1 MIEQTKY
8 KKYLLREYSGF
19 SDVEIINMIEESLPK
34 YIKLILSEEF
44 VRWIKKNWNSK
55 ILIWYKG

>member
-44 VRWIKKNWNSK
+44 VR
-55 ILIWYKG
+55 